1 MRAFLA
7 VFATALL
14 AAGAAQAAPIVG
26 SSSGSFSNIT
36 SCEGNNCHIT
46 NGGTKL
52 DWGGDRSHYASTLTA
67 KPVSI
72 STPAPA
78 LNTVIGQLSWYNS
91 STPSYSTANSFNV
104 NYKLTV
110 SFTQP
115 GSSTDAESFS
125 LLIDN
130 TTNPKGDLISGL
142 TLADLG
148 NFSFSLPG
156 VTVSNLR
163 YVVASG
169 SDGSTFTP
177 GTSTWF
183 NPEQNTATLNIV
195 ADFTATPVPEPA
207 SLALLGTGLIGMA
220 TVRRGRKQGLI
231 RSRIAGPTPRTN
243 SLALPWMAGANPPST
258 ACSAHGGIRNPRNSA
273 PRAE

>member
-1 MRAFLA
+1 M
-7 VFATALL
+7 
-14 AAGAAQAAPIVG
+14 
-26 SSSGSFSNIT
+26 
-36 SCEGNNCHIT
+36 
-46 NGGTKL
+46 
-52 DWGGDRSHYASTLTA
+52 
-67 KPVSI
+67 
-72 STPAPA
+72 
-78 LNTVIGQLSWYNS
+78 
-91 STPSYSTANSFNV
+91 

-169 SDGSTFTP
+169 SGGSTFTP
-177 GTSTWF
+177 GASTWF

-220 TVRRGRKQGLI
+220 TVRRGRKQ
-231 RSRIAGPTPRTN
+231 A
-243 SLALPWMAGANPPST
+243 A
-258 ACSAHGGIRNPRNSA
+258 
-273 PRAE
+273 